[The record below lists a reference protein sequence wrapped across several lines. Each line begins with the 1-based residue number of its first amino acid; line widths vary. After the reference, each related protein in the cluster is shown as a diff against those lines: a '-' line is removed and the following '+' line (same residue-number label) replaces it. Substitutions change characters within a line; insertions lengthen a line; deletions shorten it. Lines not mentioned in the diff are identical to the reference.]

1 MLDFIELGL
10 NIKHKIKIYISSTHK
25 KQTTM
30 HSERQTKPLILFNE
44 CYEPMTRIRDYL
56 NEASINRRNGSMM

>member
-10 NIKHKIKIYISSTHK
+10 NIKHKIKIYISSTDK

-30 HSERQTKPLILFNE
+30 HSGRLTKPLMLFNE
-44 CYEPMTRIRDYL
+44 FYDKDTYTRYIPRIYKD
-56 NEASINRRNGSMM
+56 NNTK

>member
-10 NIKHKIKIYISSTHK
+10 NIKHKIKIYISSTDK

-30 HSERQTKPLILFNE
+30 HSRRQTKLLMLFNE
-44 CYEPMTRIRDYL
+44 FYDKDTYTKYIPRIPRIYKD
-56 NEASINRRNGSMM
+56 NNTK

>member
-30 HSERQTKPLILFNE
+30 HSGKQTKPLILFNE
-44 CYEPMTRIRDYL
+44 FYDKDAY
-56 NEASINRRNGSMM
+56 